1 MCNQWC
7 SHTQDRP
14 YKCALLCAA
23 VRCGEVGGVVQAEG
37 ERSVKLRDFGVLI
50 GLAALWGGSFLFI
63 RVAAPA
69 LGPVTLAATR
79 VTLAA
84 LALLVM
90 LAARRQSLLLRRHW
104 RNYLIVGAFNAAI
117 PYALIS
123 FAELRLSA
131 GLAAILN
138 ATTPLF
144 TAVVAAIWLSDALTI
159 RKGVGLLLGLLG
171 VAILVG
177 WSALPLTAPTLL
189 AVGASLVAALAYAI
203 GSVAS
208 RRALVGVAP
217 LASATGQQL
226 GATLLL
232 LPFAIPI
239 VATSAASIRLS
250 PGVVWATLTLAIVG
264 TSLAYLLYF
273 HLITQV
279 GPTATVSV
287 TLLIPVFGLLWSAIF
302 LRESAS
308 LGSYI
313 GLAIIL
319 SSVLLITGLRLP
331 RLKRGAGRAPMVA
344 PEADS
349 PAPVVACGAGAMGR
363 EG

>member
-1 MCNQWC
+1 
-7 SHTQDRP
+7 
-14 YKCALLCAA
+14 
-23 VRCGEVGGVVQAEG
+23 
-37 ERSVKLRDFGVLI
+37 VKLRDFGVLM

-63 RVAAPA
+63 RIAVPA
-69 LGPVTLAATR
+69 LGPVTLATTR

-84 LALLVM
+84 LALLVL
-90 LAARRQSLLLRRHW
+90 LAARRQNLLLRSHW
-104 RNYLIVGAFNAAI
+104 RSYLVVGAFNAAI

-144 TAVVAAIWLSDALTI
+144 TAVVAAIWLRDALTI
-159 RKGVGLLLGLLG
+159 RKGIGLLLGVLG
-171 VAILVG
+171 VGVLVG
-177 WSALPLTAPTLL
+177 WSALPLNAPTLI

-226 GATLLL
+226 AATLLL
-232 LPFAIPI
+232 LPFAIPV
-239 VATSAASIRLS
+239 VATGASSIRLS
-250 PGVVWATLTLAIVG
+250 SEVIWATLILAIVG

-308 LGSYI
+308 LGSYV
-313 GLAIIL
+313 GLAVIL
-319 SSVLLITGLRLP
+319 CSVMLITGLRLP
-331 RLKRGAGRAPMVA
+331 PRKRGDRSASTLAPAADEPTPALARGAAGVWQ
-344 PEADS
+344 ES
-349 PAPVVACGAGAMGR
+349 
-363 EG
+363 